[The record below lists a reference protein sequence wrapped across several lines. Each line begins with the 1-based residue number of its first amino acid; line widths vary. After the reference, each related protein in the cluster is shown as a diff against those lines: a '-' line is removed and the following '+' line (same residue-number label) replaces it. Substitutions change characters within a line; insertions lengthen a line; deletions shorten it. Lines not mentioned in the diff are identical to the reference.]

1 MSETIRPWVMGAR
14 PRTLPAA
21 VAPILAGTAIA
32 ALADSVDVLLVV
44 LCLFVALALQVG
56 VNYANDYSDG
66 VRGTDDQRVGP
77 TRLVA
82 SGLASPKTVKIAA
95 FLSFGLAALAGLAMV
110 VLIGQW
116 WLIAVGVAC
125 ILAGWFY
132 TGGSRPYGYLGLG
145 EIFVFV
151 FFGLVATVGTGY
163 VQTLSAPPHAWLAGA
178 SVGALASAILVANN
192 LRDIPTDRE
201 SGKRTLAVR
210 LGDRGTR
217 LLFAGL
223 CALAVLGVLGVAAL
237 TSWWCALGLIGCA
250 LLVAPL
256 RIVLGG
262 ANGRALI
269 PVIQATGMAE
279 IGIGLGLL
287 VGALIA

>member
-1 MSETIRPWVMGAR
+1 MTDSIRPWVMGAR

-21 VAPILAGTAIA
+21 VAPILAGTALA
-32 ALADSVDVLLVV
+32 ALEDAVDPLLVA
-44 LCLFVALALQVG
+44 LCLAVALALQVG

-82 SGLASPKTVKIAA
+82 SGLASPKAVKAAA
-95 FLSFGLAALAGLAMV
+95 FLSFGVAALAGLIVV

-116 WLIAVGVAC
+116 WLLAVGVAC

-132 TGGSRPYGYLGLG
+132 TGGSKPYGYLGLG

-163 VQTLSAPPHAWLAGA
+163 VQTLGAPPHAWLAGS

-192 LRDIPTDRE
+192 LRDIPTDRQT
-201 SGKRTLAVR
+201 GKNTLAVR

-217 LLFAGL
+217 LFFAGL
-223 CALAVLGVLGVAAL
+223 CVLSVLSVVGVAAL
-237 TSWWCALGLIGCA
+237 TSWWCLLALAGCA
-250 LLVAPL
+250 LLAKPL

-262 ANGRALI
+262 AMGRGLI
-269 PVIQATGMAE
+269 PVIQSTGFAE

-287 VGALIA
+287 IGALIA